1 MEDTSRN
8 TNEIIMQVH
17 NLFRFADP
25 VFRLTAIGT
34 IKLIQFFARMVR
46 EKKLSAIELEDFGEF
61 LKATDGKYD
70 IMNIP
75 AVDREQLLDEMKS
88 LNIHYTIMPD
98 LDREDG
104 LMQVAVYQPDR
115 ERFGAWYERY
125 LLDRMQGGEKELK
138 ELRSLTR
145 GNVSIVSFPLEGREE
160 GMEEDFQSLGINYA
174 KLPDL
179 RVGDGSIQMEIANS
193 DMGKVNQWYKLKQRD
208 LLNSGEELPPMET
221 ITMEQYQQTGVMN
234 EEAYLNTAD
243 EEITKANE
251 KYTGR
256 EKGEIENLMHEKMQ
270 ELKSSSS
277 SSFYDLKNDPNY
289 IPVSINKETLVE
301 QSCVSQEM
309 RDRFTGRGQFCFR
322 IPGTWE
328 KEGQQEKI
336 LLVPRL
342 HVFEAD
348 EGKSYIAFLN
358 KRHLPLALNAA
369 DGSPA
374 IEYFGMS
381 MTDFAKDLFKE
392 MGEADLAVDRI
403 LDPAKSLA
411 ETVSVHLK
419 QPSPPVMAR

>member
-1 MEDTSRN
+1 
-8 TNEIIMQVH
+8 
-17 NLFRFADP
+17 
-25 VFRLTAIGT
+25 
-34 IKLIQFFARMVR
+34 
-46 EKKLSAIELEDFGEF
+46 
-61 LKATDGKYD
+61 
-70 IMNIP
+70 
-75 AVDREQLLDEMKS
+75 
-88 LNIHYTIMPD
+88 
-98 LDREDG
+98 
-104 LMQVAVYQPDR
+104 
-115 ERFGAWYERY
+115 
-125 LLDRMQGGEKELK
+125 
-138 ELRSLTR
+138 
-145 GNVSIVSFPLEGREE
+145 
-160 GMEEDFQSLGINYA
+160 
-174 KLPDL
+174 
-179 RVGDGSIQMEIANS
+179 
-193 DMGKVNQWYKLKQRD
+193 MGKVNQWYKLKQRD
-208 LLNSGEELPPMET
+208 LLNTGEELPPMET
-221 ITMEQYQQTGVMN
+221 ITMEQYQQTGVMD

-243 EEITKANE
+243 EEIVKANE

-309 RDRFTGRGQFCFR
+309 RDRFTERGQFCFR

-328 KEGQQEKI
+328 KEGQLEKI
-336 LLVPRL
+336 LLVPRRQ
-342 HVFEAD
+342 VFEAD

-392 MGEADLAVDRI
+392 MGEAELVADRI
-403 LDPAKSLA
+403 LDPAKSIA